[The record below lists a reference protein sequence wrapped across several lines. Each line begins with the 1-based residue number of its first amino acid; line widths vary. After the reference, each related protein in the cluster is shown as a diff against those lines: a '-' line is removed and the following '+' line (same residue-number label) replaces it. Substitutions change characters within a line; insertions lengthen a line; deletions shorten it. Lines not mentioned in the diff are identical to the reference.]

1 MKKSTML
8 IWTTAAVLGAVSLFY
23 NLRAIPEEKRPDLQ
37 AGEFY
42 CPPEIQ
48 IEANRLKPQEKTVTE
63 LAQYPELIKNAPS
76 PSEAWRLETEA
87 AEKADA
93 YNRQIRL
100 YNEYLLKNCQR

>member
-1 MKKSTML
+1 ML

-37 AGEFY
+37 DGEFY

-48 IEANRLKPQEKTVTE
+48 IEADRLKPQQKTVTE

-93 YNRQIRL
+93 YNRQVRI